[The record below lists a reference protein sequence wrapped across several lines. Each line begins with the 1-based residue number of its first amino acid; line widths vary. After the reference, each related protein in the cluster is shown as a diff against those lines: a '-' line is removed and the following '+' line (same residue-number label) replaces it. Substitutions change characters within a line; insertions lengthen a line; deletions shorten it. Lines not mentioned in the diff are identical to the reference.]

1 MFFLLNMV
9 VILGFLDK
17 TEIQVNNSAEKD
29 WQKMNK
35 KELVATIATSGGMS
49 KVRAGQALSAV
60 LANMV
65 NAMEEGERVT
75 ISGFGSFR
83 VVERAT
89 QKGRNPRTGES
100 IIIPA
105 HKTVKFKPGKNLNR
119 RVEEE

>member
-1 MFFLLNMV
+1 MV

-29 WQKMNK
+29 WKKMNK

-49 KVRAGQALSAV
+49 KVRAGQALGAV

-65 NAMEEGERVT
+65 SAMEEGERVT

-105 HKTVKFKPGKNLNR
+105 RKTVKFKPGKNLNR
-119 RVEEE
+119 RVEEN

>member
-1 MFFLLNMV
+1 
-9 VILGFLDK
+9 
-17 TEIQVNNSAEKD
+17 
-29 WQKMNK
+29 MNK